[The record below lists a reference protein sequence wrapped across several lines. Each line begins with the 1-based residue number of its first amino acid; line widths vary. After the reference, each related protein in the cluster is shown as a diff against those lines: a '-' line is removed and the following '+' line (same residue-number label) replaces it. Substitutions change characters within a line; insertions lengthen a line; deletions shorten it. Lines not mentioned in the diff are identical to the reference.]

1 MADGA
6 LAYRSALAAVATP
19 DRIGRADV
27 RCGVSLRIV
36 ERVAILSV
44 IARKGQARDVAA
56 RLGAI
61 VGAAVEDRAARWS
74 SGTLS
79 VIGTGPHQWLVVEQG
94 GDAARLARVREELNA
109 RAAVTDQGDGR
120 VVIEV
125 SGPDARRTLGK
136 GAQIDLHPDVFRVG
150 HAASCA
156 ASHIGL
162 VLSLIDN
169 RPTFQ
174 IITAASTAESFWSWL
189 SSSASEFAAEVV
201 R

>member
-1 MADGA
+1 MADAA
-6 LAYRSALAAVATP
+6 LEYRSALAGVATP

-27 RCGVSLRIV
+27 RCSVSLRIV
-36 ERVAILSV
+36 ERVAIVSV
-44 IARKGQARDVAA
+44 IARKGQAGDVAA

-61 VGAAVEDRAARWS
+61 VGAPVEDRAARWS

-79 VIGTGPHQWLVVEQG
+79 VIGTGPYQWLVVEQG
-94 GDAARLARVREELNA
+94 RDPARLARLRDDLVG
-109 RAAVTDQGDGR
+109 RAAVSEQGDGR

-125 SGPDARRTLGK
+125 AGPDARCTLAK
-136 GAQIDLHPDVFRVG
+136 GVQVDLHPDAFKVG
-150 HAASCA
+150 SAASCA

-162 VLSLIDN
+162 VLSLIDD

-174 IITAASTAESFWSWL
+174 IITAASTAASFWSWL
-189 SSSASEFAAEVV
+189 SSSAGEFATEVV